1 MSSDTKRAGKE
12 DWFEI
17 TTNRDLFA
25 GEMTHT
31 GQRQSEWQWM
41 IGIILNLVVKTAST
55 TLTTGIV
62 ADTKIIVWTGR
73 QDSVFSSYTCMEIR
87 CLFVAY

>member
-1 MSSDTKRAGKE
+1 
-12 DWFEI
+12 
-17 TTNRDLFA
+17 
-25 GEMTHT
+25 MTRT

-41 IGIILNLVVKTAST
+41 IGIILNLVVKTASM

-62 ADTKIIVWTGR
+62 ADTKIIVWTGW
-73 QDSVFSSYTCMEIR
+73 QDSVFSFYTCMAIR